1 MDSKYECVRL
11 IDQLLVPVLLCK
23 TVYES
28 RQILNLAISFHNKSE
43 NGTGSESLKWGEEGK
58 GRGTVSNDR

>member
-1 MDSKYECVRL
+1 MNSKYECVRL

-28 RQILNLAISFHNKSE
+28 RQILKLAISFHNKSE
-43 NGTGSESLKWGEEGK
+43 NGTGSASLEWEEEGR
-58 GRGTVSNDR
+58 GRGTISTDR